1 MHEPMNRNIL
11 LDIGEVLRSF
21 QAEGGF
27 EELRP
32 DGDARRTIRALS
44 LCRTAEMGGHVDTCS
59 ECGEM
64 KISYNSCRNRHCP
77 KCQHLKRERWILD
90 REKDLLPIK
99 YHHMVFTVPAELN
112 LLFQYNKRRL
122 YSELFRAVSATITG
136 VAEKEKYLG
145 AKPGIISIL
154 HTWGQTLTDHP
165 HIHCIVTGGG
175 LAEERWIEKE
185 GDFFLPVRVLS
196 RLFRGKLLHAINK
209 LQKEGLLHN
218 ADFVKI
224 GKSKLS
230 FSEYLRKLYKKEWV
244 VFCKEPFR
252 KPEHL
257 IQYLGRYTHRI
268 AISNH
273 RILDMDEHAIVFSY
287 KDYAQ
292 NGKIRS
298 MKLSKRE
305 FVRRFLLHVL
315 PEGFVKIRYYGIL
328 ANPIRRKRI
337 SLIRKAI
344 QERLKSITRNIPE
357 FGSWKELFTYVTG
370 KDPDCCPSCL
380 IGRFVTI
387 GVIQGVAR
395 PP

>member
-1 MHEPMNRNIL
+1 MHEPVNRNIL
-11 LDIGEVLRSF
+11 LDLGEILRSF
-21 QAEGGF
+21 QADGGL
-27 EELRP
+27 EELCP
-32 DGDARRTIRALS
+32 DRNERRTIRALS
-44 LCRTAEMGGHVDTCS
+44 LCRTAEMGGHVDACS

-112 LLFQYNKRRL
+112 LLFLHNKRRL
-122 YSELFRAVSATITG
+122 YNELFRAVSATITG
-136 VAEKEKYLG
+136 VAKKKKHLG

-175 LAEERWIEKE
+175 MDQKRWIEKE

-196 RLFRGKLLHAINK
+196 RLFRGKLLHAIHK
-209 LQKEGLLHN
+209 LQKEGRLHN
-218 ADFVKI
+218 ADFIKL
-224 GKSKLS
+224 GGSKVN
-230 FSEYLRKLYKKEWV
+230 FSEYLRKLYRKEWV

-268 AISNH
+268 AISNQ
-273 RILDMDEHAIVFSY
+273 RILDMDDHSVVFSY

-292 NGKIRS
+292 DGKIRS

-315 PEGFVKIRYYGIL
+315 PPGFVKIRYYGLL
-328 ANPIRRKRI
+328 ANPVRREREFLSSEI
-337 SLIRKAI
+337 SCR
-344 QERLKSITRNIPE
+344 R
-357 FGSWKELFTYVTG
+357 G
-370 KDPDCCPSCL
+370 
-380 IGRFVTI
+380 
-387 GVIQGVAR
+387 
-395 PP
+395 